1 MGHGFALSRIF
12 PRTSGTG
19 IPKPRINAPVP
30 AKREGMRISA
40 GALASHKDH
49 AHEQT
54 ATVVRKWHENSVKG
68 FAPSPKS
75 GASS

>member
-1 MGHGFALSRIF
+1 MGHGLALSRIF

-40 GALASHKDH
+40 GALASDKDH
-49 AHEQT
+49 ARKLT
-54 ATVVRKWHENSVKG
+54 AH
-68 FAPSPKS
+68 F
-75 GASS
+75 